1 VRAPKSTKLAAM
13 SILHRIATLL
23 RPTSGSTGRL
33 LFLSTVVGVIGGLAA
48 PTFIWMLHGASHLL
62 LEGIAGYVPPGLPSE
77 GGSTVEV
84 VGSHGRWL
92 IPLATTVGGI
102 LSGLL
107 VFTFAPETEGHG
119 TDAAITAFHQKG
131 GFVRGRVPLI
141 KSLSSAL
148 TIGGG
153 GAAGREGP
161 VAQVSAG
168 FGSILAGWLGCS
180 PRERRLLA
188 LAGMAA
194 GLSAIFRS
202 PLGTAVFAVEVLY
215 STMEFE
221 AGALIYTIMAAVVA
235 YAVNGVFVGYE
246 PIFQLPAGLSFGRID
261 TLFWFAV
268 LGALTGLA
276 ATALPWLY
284 YSTHRLFERIPG
296 PRFLAPATGALLLGL
311 LALAL
316 PQVLGG
322 GYGWMQMAMD
332 GRIAIGMLLLLAVAK
347 MVAMSLTVASGG
359 SGGVFAPSLFV
370 GTFLGAALA
379 LAVGKIFPGSDCNV
393 AAFAVVGMASF
404 FSGAARVPIATM
416 LMVMEMTG
424 GYGLLVP
431 SMLAVILSY
440 LVESKV
446 AANWRWPT
454 LYVAQVE
461 TRADSPVH
469 HEEYTMSAMDL
480 IRTGRAR
487 LPREATPAH
496 LVNLLQMGTPIP
508 IGGTGRSLCR
518 CRVREGAPGAGKPLR
533 ERPFGDHI
541 QLLAI
546 LRRGEIIDPW
556 PDTVCVVGDELICLL
571 SPEAFDLAS
580 DSLEL
585 ITTPAA
591 AESGQTTG

>member
-1 VRAPKSTKLAAM
+1 M
-13 SILHRIATLL
+13 SAIHRIVSLL
-23 RPTSGSTGRL
+23 RPSSGSTGRL
-33 LFLSTVVGVIGGLAA
+33 LFLSAVVGVIGGLAA
-48 PTFIWMLHGASHLL
+48 PSFIWMLHFANRLL
-62 LEGIAGYVPPGLPSE
+62 LGGIAGYSPPGLPSE
-77 GGSTVEV
+77 GGLPLEII
-84 VGSHGRWL
+84 GAHGLWL
-92 IPLATTVGGI
+92 IPVATAIGGI
-102 LSGLL
+102 LSGIL
-107 VFTFAPETEGHG
+107 VFAFAPETEGHG

-141 KSLSSAL
+141 KSLSAAL

-161 VAQVSAG
+161 VAQISSG

-221 AGALIYTIMAAVVA
+221 AGALIYTIISAVVA
-235 YAVNGVFVGYE
+235 YAINGIFVGFE
-246 PIFQLPAGLSFGRID
+246 PIFRLPSGLTFERID
-261 TLFWFAV
+261 TLFWFAI
-268 LGALTGLA
+268 LGVLTGLA
-276 ATALPWLY
+276 ATVLPLLY
-284 YSTHRLFERIPG
+284 YTTHNLFEKIPG

-311 LALAL
+311 LGIAL

-332 GRIAIGMLLLLAVAK
+332 GRIAIGMLLLLAIAK
-347 MVAMSLTVASGG
+347 MIAMSLTVASGG

-370 GTFLGAALA
+370 GTFFGAALA
-379 LAVGKIFPGSDCNV
+379 LAVNKIFPGSQCNI

-446 AANWRWPT
+446 AANWRWPS

-469 HEEYTMSAMDL
+469 HEEYTMRAMDL
-480 IRTGRAR
+480 IRSGRAR

-533 ERPFGDHI
+533 QRPFGDHI

-546 LRRGEIIDPW
+546 LRRGEIVDPY

-571 SPEAFDLAS
+571 SPEAFDMAS

-585 ITTPAA
+585 ITEPARMD
-591 AESGQTTG
+591 